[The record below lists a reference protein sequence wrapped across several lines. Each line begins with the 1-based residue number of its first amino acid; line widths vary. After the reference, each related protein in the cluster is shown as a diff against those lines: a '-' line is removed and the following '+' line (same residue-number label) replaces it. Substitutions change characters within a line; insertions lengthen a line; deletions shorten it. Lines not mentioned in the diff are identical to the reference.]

1 METNDFVELKVSIT
15 FIIPMFVSEKIES
28 KEIVKQYKELLQIS
42 YQTLSNKDKILIRS
56 AFDTAVNAHRNQRR
70 KSGEPYVY
78 HPISVAKIVAH
89 EIGLDATSI
98 AAALLHD
105 VVEDTEYSFEDIE
118 KLFGSDVMRIVEGL
132 TKISKLSKES
142 NVSLQAENFRKLLI
156 TLNDDIRV
164 IIIKIADRLHNM
176 QTLDAMPEYKQI
188 RIASETLYIYA
199 PLSHRIGL
207 YNIKTEL
214 EDLSFKYTE
223 ADRYETIKNKIEES
237 KEEQDQYINSF
248 SEIIQFALAKEKL
261 KYQIKGRSKSIF
273 SINRK
278 MTIQNIPFENVF
290 DKFAIRIIYKSTHRN
305 EKFLAWKI
313 YSIITDHF
321 TPNPTRLRD
330 WITAPKSNGYEA
342 LHITV
347 MGPNNKWVEVQ
358 IRSERMNEIAEK
370 GYAAHHKY
378 KQGQQKDIGIES
390 WLDKLQEVLE
400 NQNENPVDFVENF
413 KLNLY
418 AKEIFVFTPTG
429 DIKSLP
435 KGATALDFAFSIHT
449 EIGMKTRGARVNG
462 KLVPLSRMLKSGES
476 IEIITSENIKP
487 TANWLD
493 FVKTSR
499 AKSKIKSSLNDEKK
513 RIADD
518 GRETL
523 RRKLKQLK
531 ITLKD
536 KIVSQ
541 MLRYFNLNNSLDLY
555 YRVGLGTIDNKQLK
569 DFSTKYNSSFLNFF
583 KKRIRKQTIPHK
595 KEGKDQIT
603 QRFDTLV
610 FGKEMETL
618 KHSLSNCCNPI
629 AGDQVFGYISVNE
642 GIKVHKKD
650 CPNSLSLQS
659 NFAYRIIKAKW
670 VDSSSDEFTA
680 ILKLSGIDNMGIV
693 SEVTKSITGDM
704 SININKLSFDSE
716 DGIFTG
722 LISVNVKNKTIL
734 NRLINRILKVKGVD
748 KVIRE

>member
-1 METNDFVELKVSIT
+1 M
-15 FIIPMFVSEKIES
+15 IISEKIEN
-28 KEIVKQYKELLQIS
+28 KEIAKQYKELLQIS
-42 YQTLSNKDKILIRS
+42 YQTLSDEDKRLIRS

-70 KSGEPYVY
+70 KSGEPYVL

-89 EIGLDATSI
+89 QIGLDATSI

-105 VVEDTEYSFEDIE
+105 VVEDTEYSFDDIE
-118 KLFGSDVMRIVEGL
+118 KLFGSDVMKIVEGL

-142 NVSLQAENFRKLLI
+142 NVSLQAENFRKLLL

-176 QTLDAMPEYKQI
+176 QTLDSIPEYKQI
-188 RIASETLYIYA
+188 KIASETLYIYA

-223 ADRYETIKNKIEES
+223 YDRYVFIKNKIEDS
-237 KEEQDQYINSF
+237 KEEQDQYIKSF
-248 SEIIQFALAKEKL
+248 SEIIKFALAEEKL

-278 MTIQNIPFENVF
+278 MVIQNIPFENVF
-290 DKFAIRIIYKSTHRN
+290 DKFAIRIIYRATHRN

-347 MGPNNKWVEVQ
+347 MGPNSKWVEVQ

-378 KQGQQKDIGIES
+378 KQGDHKDIGIDS
-390 WLDKLQEVLE
+390 WLDKLHEVLE
-400 NQNENPVDFVENF
+400 SNNENPVDFVENF

-429 DIKSLP
+429 EIKSLP

-449 EIGMKTRGARVNG
+449 EVGMKTRGARVNG
-462 KLVPLSRMLKSGES
+462 KLVPLSRTLKSGENV
-476 IEIITSENIKP
+476 EVITSENIKP

-493 FVKTSR
+493 FVQTSR
-499 AKSKIKSSLNDEKK
+499 AKSKIKSSLNEEKK
-513 RIADD
+513 IIAKD

-531 ITLKD
+531 IKLND
-536 KIVSQ
+536 KTIGH
-541 MLRYFNLNNSLDLY
+541 MLRYFNLNNSQDLF
-555 YRVGLGTIDNKQLK
+555 YRIGLGTINNKQLK
-569 DFSTKYNSSFLNFF
+569 DFSTEFNSSFLNFF
-583 KKRIRKQTIPHK
+583 KKRIRKQSPVFK
-595 KEGKDQIT
+595 KEDKDQIT

-610 FGKEMETL
+610 FGKEKESL
-618 KHSLSNCCNPI
+618 KHNLSPCCNPI
-629 AGDQVFGYISVNE
+629 AGDPVFGFISINE

-650 CPNSLSLQS
+650 CTNALSLQS

-680 ILKLSGIDNMGIV
+680 ILKLSGIDNIGIV
-693 SEVTKSITGDM
+693 SEVTQSISRDM
-704 SININKLSFDSE
+704 SVNINKLNFDSE

-722 LISVNVKNKTIL
+722 LISVSVKNKTIL
-734 NRLINRILKVKGVD
+734 NRLINRILKIKGVD
-748 KVIRE
+748 KVLRE

>member
-1 METNDFVELKVSIT
+1 MI
-15 FIIPMFVSEKIES
+15 VSEKIEN

-70 KSGEPYVY
+70 KSGEPYVF

-513 RIADD
+513 RIAED

-536 KIVSQ
+536 KTISQ